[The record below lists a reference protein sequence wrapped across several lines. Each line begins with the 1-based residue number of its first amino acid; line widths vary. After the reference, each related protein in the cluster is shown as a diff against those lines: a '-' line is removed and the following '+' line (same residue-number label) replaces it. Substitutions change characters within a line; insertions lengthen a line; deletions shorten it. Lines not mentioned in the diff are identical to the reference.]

1 MKGCFRKS
9 VFSIEKKRLLKSY
22 CRWQEADFNVEI
34 AIWYIVTSL
43 LKFSRE
49 GIKLVENRHSALGLS
64 DEQVL
69 SMYETML
76 LARRI
81 DERMWLLNRAGKIP
95 FVISCQGQEAAQVG
109 AAFALDKEKDY
120 VLPYYRDMGVVLTF
134 GMTAKDLMLSGFAKA
149 EDPNSGGRQMPG
161 HFGQKKNRIVT
172 GSSPVT
178 TQVPHAVG
186 VALAGKMEGKDLV
199 TFVTFGEGSSNQG
212 DFHEG
217 ANFAG
222 VHKLPVIFMC
232 ENNKYA
238 ISVPIEKQL
247 ACEKVSDRAIGYGM
261 PGITV
266 DGNDPLEVY
275 QAVKEAADRGR
286 RGEGPTLV
294 ETVSYRLTPH
304 SSDDDDRS
312 YRAPDEV
319 AEAKTKDPI
328 ITFGAY
334 LKETGVMDD
343 AKEKEINDAVMKIV
357 NEATDY
363 AENAPYAD
371 AEYAMKH
378 VYAE

>member
-1 MKGCFRKS
+1 M
-9 VFSIEKKRLLKSY
+9 
-22 CRWQEADFNVEI
+22 A
-34 AIWYIVTSL
+34 
-43 LKFSRE
+43 
-49 GIKLVENRHSALGLS
+49 ENRHQALGLS
-64 DEQVL
+64 DENVL
-69 SMYETML
+69 EMFRTML
-76 LARRI
+76 MARRI

-109 AAFALDKEKDY
+109 AAFALDREKDY

-134 GMTAKDLMLSGFAKA
+134 GMTATELMLSGFAKA

-186 VALAGKMEGKDLV
+186 VALGGRLEGKDLV

-217 ANFAG
+217 ANYAA

-238 ISVPIEKQL
+238 ISVPYEKQV
-247 ACEKVSDRAIGYGM
+247 ACEKISDRALGYGM
-261 PGITV
+261 PGITI

-275 QAVKEAADRGR
+275 AAVKEAADRGR
-286 RGEGPTLV
+286 HGEGPTLV
-294 ETVSYRLTPH
+294 EAISYRLTPH
-304 SSDDDDRS
+304 SSDDDDRA
-312 YRAPDEV
+312 YRERDEV
-319 AEAKTKDPI
+319 DAAKAKDPI
-328 ITFGAY
+328 ISFAAY
-334 LKETGVMDD
+334 LKETGVLTDE
-343 AKEKEINDAVMKIV
+343 KEKEMNEEIAKEV
-357 NEATDY
+357 NEATEY

-371 AEYAMKH
+371 PESAMKH

>member
-1 MKGCFRKS
+1 M
-9 VFSIEKKRLLKSY
+9 
-22 CRWQEADFNVEI
+22 A
-34 AIWYIVTSL
+34 
-43 LKFSRE
+43 
-49 GIKLVENRHSALGLS
+49 ENRHKALGLT
-64 DEQVL
+64 DENVME
-69 SMYETML
+69 MYETML

-109 AAFALDKEKDY
+109 AAFALDREKDY

-134 GMTAKDLMLSGFAKA
+134 GMTATELMLSGFAKA

-186 VALAGKMEGKDLV
+186 VALGGRLEGKDLV

-217 ANFAG
+217 ANYAA

-238 ISVPIEKQL
+238 ISVPYEKQV
-247 ACEKVSDRAIGYGM
+247 ACEKISDRAIGYGM
-261 PGITV
+261 PGVTV

-275 QAVKEAADRGR
+275 KVVKEAADRGR

-294 ETVSYRLTPH
+294 ETISYRLTPH
-304 SSDDDDRS
+304 SSDDDDRA
-312 YRAPDEV
+312 YRERGEV
-319 AEAKTKDPI
+319 EEAKTKDPI
-328 ITFGAY
+328 ILFANY
-334 LKETGVMDD
+334 LKEVGVLTEE
-343 AKEKEINDAVMKIV
+343 KEKALNDKIAQVV
-357 NEATDY
+357 NEATEY
-363 AENAPYAD
+363 AENAPYAEPES
-371 AEYAMKH
+371 ALKH

>member
-1 MKGCFRKS
+1 M
-9 VFSIEKKRLLKSY
+9 
-22 CRWQEADFNVEI
+22 A
-34 AIWYIVTSL
+34 
-43 LKFSRE
+43 
-49 GIKLVENRHSALGLS
+49 ENRHQSLGLS
-64 DEQVL
+64 DETVL
-69 SMYETML
+69 DMYVKMV
-76 LARRI
+76 LARKI

-109 AAFALDKEKDY
+109 AAFALDRNKDY

-134 GMTAKDLMLSGFAKA
+134 GMTAKDIMLSGFAKA

-161 HFGQKKNRIVT
+161 HFGMKKNRIVT

-186 VALAGKMEGKDLV
+186 IALAGKMEGKDLV
-199 TFVTFGEGSSNQG
+199 SFVTFGEGSSNQG

-247 ACEKVSDRAIGYGM
+247 SCEKVSDRAIGYGM
-261 PGITV
+261 PGETV
-266 DGNDPLEVY
+266 DGNDPLTVY
-275 QAVKEAADRGR
+275 EAVKRAADRAR
-286 RGEGPTLV
+286 RGEGPSLI

-304 SSDDDDRS
+304 SSDDDDRT
-312 YRAPDEV
+312 YRSREEVDEF
-319 AEAKTKDPI
+319 KKRDPI
-328 ITFGAY
+328 LTFSSY
-334 LKETGVMDD
+334 LKEVGVLTDSL
-343 AKEKEINDAVMKIV
+343 EKEIFDNIQRVVD
-357 NEATDY
+357 EATEY

-371 AEYAMKH
+371 PEDALKY
-378 VYAE
+378 VYGE

>member
-1 MKGCFRKS
+1 M
-9 VFSIEKKRLLKSY
+9 
-22 CRWQEADFNVEI
+22 
-34 AIWYIVTSL
+34 T
-43 LKFSRE
+43 
-49 GIKLVENRHSALGLS
+49 ENRHQALGLS
-64 DEQVL
+64 DDTV
-69 SMYETML
+69 MNMFETML
-76 LARRI
+76 LARKI

-109 AAFALDKEKDY
+109 AAFALDTEKDY
-120 VLPYYRDMGVVLTF
+120 ILPYYRDMGVVLTF
-134 GMTAKDLMLSGFAKA
+134 GMTARELMLSAFAKA

-186 VALAGKMEGKDLV
+186 IALAGKMEGKDLV
-199 TFVTFGEGSSNQG
+199 TFTTFGEGSSNQG

-261 PGITV
+261 PGVTV
-266 DGNDPLEVY
+266 DGNDPLAVY
-275 QAVKEAADRGR
+275 EAVKEAADRGR
-286 RGEGPTLV
+286 RGEGPSLV

-304 SSDDDDRS
+304 SSDDDDRA
-312 YRAPDEV
+312 YRSQEEV
-319 AEAKTKDPI
+319 AEAKKKDAI
-328 ITFGAY
+328 FTFATY
-334 LKETGVMDD
+334 LRDVGLLTEEL
-343 AKEKEINDAVMKIV
+343 EKEMNDRIAKIV
-357 NEATDY
+357 NEATEY
-363 AENAPYAD
+363 AENAPYEKPEHAL
-371 AEYAMKH
+371 KH

>member
-1 MKGCFRKS
+1 M
-9 VFSIEKKRLLKSY
+9 
-22 CRWQEADFNVEI
+22 AD
-34 AIWYIVTSL
+34 
-43 LKFSRE
+43 
-49 GIKLVENRHSALGLS
+49 NRHQSLGLS
-64 DEQVL
+64 DEKVL
-69 SMYETML
+69 EMYETML
-76 LARRI
+76 LARKI

-109 AAFALDKEKDY
+109 AAFALDREKDY
-120 VLPYYRDMGVVLTF
+120 ILPYYRDMGVVLTF
-134 GMTAKDLMLSGFAKA
+134 GMTATDLMLSGFAKA

-186 VALAGKMEGKDLV
+186 IALAGKMQGEDFV
-199 TFVTFGEGSSNQG
+199 TFTTFGEGSSNQG

-222 VHKLPVIFMC
+222 VHKLPVILMC

-261 PGITV
+261 PGVTV
-266 DGNDPLEVY
+266 DGNDPLAVY
-275 QAVKEAADRGR
+275 AAVKEAADRGR
-286 RGEGPTLV
+286 RGEGPSLI

-304 SSDDDDRS
+304 SSDDDDRA
-312 YRAPDEV
+312 YRSREEV
-319 AEAKTKDPI
+319 EEAKKLDSI
-328 ITFGAY
+328 ITFAQY
-334 LKETGVMDD
+334 LREVGLLTDQSLEEM
-343 AKEKEINDAVMKIV
+343 EKRVAKIV
-357 NEATDY
+357 NEATEY

-371 AEYAMKH
+371 PESAMKH

>member
-1 MKGCFRKS
+1 MKM
-9 VFSIEKKRLLKSY
+9 
-22 CRWQEADFNVEI
+22 
-34 AIWYIVTSL
+34 T
-43 LKFSRE
+43 
-49 GIKLVENRHSALGLS
+49 ENRHASLGLS
-64 DEQVL
+64 DEQVVE
-69 SMYETML
+69 MYKTML
-76 LARRI
+76 LARKL
-81 DERMWLLNRAGKIP
+81 DERMWLLNRAGKVP

-109 AAFALDKEKDY
+109 AAFALDRDKDY

-161 HFGQKKNRIVT
+161 HFGDKSRRIVT

-186 VALAGKMEGKDLV
+186 LALAGRMEGKDLV

-247 ACEKVSDRAIGYGM
+247 ACENVSDRAIGYGM
-261 PGITV
+261 PGYTV

-275 QAVKEAADRGR
+275 KVVKEAADRAR
-286 RGEGPTLV
+286 KGEGPTLI
-294 ETVSYRLTPH
+294 ETISYRLTAH
-304 SSDDDDRS
+304 SSDDDDRI
-312 YRAPDEV
+312 YRGQEEV
-319 AEAKTKDPI
+319 SEARKNDPI
-328 ITFGAY
+328 IVFATY
-334 LKETGVMDD
+334 LRGVGVLTD
-343 AKEKEINDAVMKIV
+343 EINQQINDEIMALV
-357 NEATDY
+357 NEATEY
-363 AENAPYAD
+363 AESAPYAKAED
-371 AEYAMKH
+371 ALKY
-378 VYAE
+378 VYGE

>member
-1 MKGCFRKS
+1 M
-9 VFSIEKKRLLKSY
+9 
-22 CRWQEADFNVEI
+22 
-34 AIWYIVTSL
+34 T
-43 LKFSRE
+43 
-49 GIKLVENRHSALGLS
+49 ENRHEALGLS
-64 DEQVL
+64 DDRVL
-69 SMYETML
+69 EMYETML
-76 LARRI
+76 LARKI

-109 AAFALDKEKDY
+109 AAFALDREKDY
-120 VLPYYRDMGVVLTF
+120 VLPYYRDMGVVLAF
-134 GMTAKDLMLSGFAKA
+134 GMTAKELMLSGFAKA

-186 VALAGKMEGKDLV
+186 IALAGKMEKKDLV

-238 ISVPIEKQL
+238 ISVPISKQL
-247 ACEKVSDRAIGYGM
+247 ACENVSDRAIGYGM
-261 PGITV
+261 PGYTV
-266 DGNDPLEVY
+266 DGNDPLAVY
-275 QAVKEAADRGR
+275 KAVKAAADRGR

-312 YRAPDEV
+312 YRERDEV
-319 AEAKTKDPI
+319 EEAKKKDPI
-328 ITFGAY
+328 FTFNQY
-334 LKETGVMDD
+334 LKEVGVLTE
-343 AKEKEINDAVMKIV
+343 AKENEMNERVATLVD
-357 NEATDY
+357 EATDY
-363 AENAPYAD
+363 AESAPYAE
-371 AEYAMKH
+371 AESALKH

>member
-1 MKGCFRKS
+1 M
-9 VFSIEKKRLLKSY
+9 
-22 CRWQEADFNVEI
+22 
-34 AIWYIVTSL
+34 
-43 LKFSRE
+43 
-49 GIKLVENRHSALGLS
+49 VENRHKAMGLT
-64 DEQVL
+64 DETVL
-69 SMYETML
+69 EIYENML
-76 LARRI
+76 MSRRV
-81 DERMWLLNRAGKIP
+81 DERMWLLNRSGKIP
-95 FVISCQGQEAAQVG
+95 FVISCQGQEAAQAG
-109 AAFALDKEKDY
+109 AAFALDRNKDY
-120 VLPYYRDMGVVLTF
+120 VLPYYRDVGVVLAF
-134 GMTAKDLMLSGFAKA
+134 GMTPRDLMLSGFAKA
-149 EDPNSGGRQMPG
+149 EDPSSGGRQMPG

-186 VALAGKMEGKDLV
+186 IALAGKMQGEDLV

-247 ACEKVSDRAIGYGM
+247 GCAKVSDRAIGYGM
-261 PGITV
+261 PGFTV

-275 QAVKEAADRGR
+275 QAVKEAADRAR
-286 RGEGPTLV
+286 RGEGPTLI
-294 ETVSYRLTPH
+294 ETVSYRLTAH
-304 SSDDDDRS
+304 SSDDDDRT

-319 AEAKTKDPI
+319 ADAKTKDPI

-334 LKETGVMDD
+334 LKETGVLTD
-343 AKEKEINDAVMKIV
+343 ELEEQINKKIMQIV

-363 AENAPYAD
+363 AENAPYAEPES
-371 AEYAMKH
+371 ALRY
-378 VYAE
+378 VYAEQEGEF